1 MKKKILLSM
10 ISTVIL
16 PTIAVVS
23 CSQNKYNSPK
33 KEENKKDIKNNDN
46 LAKTESQNNKTN
58 SDTTPNKNENV
69 ADSTNSNANAQDQS
83 NVANTQTNEKTTNP
97 ENTGENQS
105 NSNANEVGGSGAQ
118 NQPSKPNPEM
128 PFIPDADFFN
138 NLRKRDHQY
147 SMDVNKFT
155 KPSEKDIYKEIYD
168 RTFAIKF
175 GVNLGTDDS
184 SFLATSGGTAWLLDY
199 HKQDENKY
207 KLFLATNLHV
217 IGMLS
222 NTLEESVAKQL
233 NYDDERGFKANSIS
247 IGKSSEYITD
257 FEAKNNNFNY
267 AGDERYR
274 TNWLTNNELFTNRE
288 RSDNDASRTT
298 KANDGAIS
306 KPKLIFAGYDF
317 MKHEY
322 INKYQQEARRKTQE
336 RFEQLKAQDYEDIN
350 DKSNSIWALNNTLQ
364 NNKYIPFYTDFAVF
378 EIDVDFS
385 KMDDTHSKWFKD
397 ATKALDQYIE
407 RNKTNTTPNQD
418 KKVSTYT
425 LTTDYISAMQNSGEN
440 LTNAKDIYIGGYP
453 AVDSSSSAWSRNN
466 PVERN
471 SDQNW
476 YTGTSKNSETFGLAA
491 RAYEEK
497 MTNNNF
503 SPYTEIFGKTLA
515 DFYGFTQR
523 INFSSL
529 YYGASGSVVYN
540 EFGQIIG
547 AYSGVSSNVD
557 YGDLSKS
564 GSFTPL
570 LLSNDYT
577 FNNDTIK
584 AYNLIDGSDKT
595 KYSAQTASY
604 RENLSKIYPNGF
616 ENGKKDTAIF
626 TEGY

>member
-33 KEENKKDIKNNDN
+33 KEVNKKDIENNDN
-46 LAKTESQNNKTN
+46 LPKIEAQNNETN
-58 SDTTPNKNENV
+58 SDTSPSKTENS
-69 ADSTNSNANAQDQS
+69 ADSTSSNTNAQDQS
-83 NVANTQTNEKTTNP
+83 NTTNSNDNEINNP
-97 ENTGENQS
+97 GDTSETQPNNNNGVSGEN
-105 NSNANEVGGSGAQ
+105 GAQ
-118 NQPSKPNPEM
+118 DESSQPNMPE
-128 PFIPDADFFN
+128 IPQFDANFFN
-138 NLRKRDHQY
+138 NLRKKDHQY
-147 SMDVNKFT
+147 SMDVSKYT
-155 KPSEKDIYKEIYD
+155 KPNEQDIYKEIYD

-175 GVNLGTDDS
+175 GVNLGADDS

-222 NTLEESVAKQL
+222 NTLEEKVAKQL
-233 NYDDERGFKANSIS
+233 NYEDERGFKANSIS

-257 FEAKNNNFNY
+257 FTAKSNNFNY

-274 TNWLTNNELFTNRE
+274 AKWLTNNQLFTKRE
-288 RSDNDASRTT
+288 RSDDDASRTEMAQT
-298 KANDGAIS
+298 DAIS

-317 MKHEY
+317 MNHEY
-322 INKYQQEARRKTQE
+322 INKYQQEVKRKTQE
-336 RFEQLKAQDYEDIN
+336 RFDQLNAQNSEDIN

-364 NNKYIPFYTDFAVF
+364 NDKYIPFYTDFAVF

-385 KMDDTHSKWFKD
+385 KMDQNYSKWFKD
-397 ATKALDQYIE
+397 AIDALDQYID
-407 RNKTNTTPNQD
+407 RNKKNITPNQD
-418 KKVSTYT
+418 KSVSTYT

-440 LTNAKDIYIGGYP
+440 LTNAKDVYIGGYP
-453 AVDSSSSAWSRNN
+453 ALGSSSAWSRNN

-471 SDQNW
+471 SDENW
-476 YTGTSKNSETFGLAA
+476 YTGTSKNSETFGLPA

-547 AYSGVSSNVD
+547 AYSGVSSNVE

-584 AYNLIDGSDKT
+584 AYNLIDGTDKT

-604 RENLSKIYPNGF
+604 RENLSKVYPNGF
-616 ENGKKDTAIF
+616 EVGKKDTAIF
-626 TEGY
+626 TDGY